1 MVFLKIS
8 LWMNEFAWRA
18 LARALGGPRA
28 PPPLLSP
35 PLPFIGLGRGE
46 GGGFSLTEIRKYG
59 NTENNS
65 IQWNETAATER
76 GRREQ
81 PASTITVNN
90 HHINRKLAI
99 RPPSDDPWTKFAKI
113 PSDSTLV
120 TCIRMSW
127 PNLVKIGCWKADGM
141 SWFGQQKPAVR
152 DASASSQFCSHRADR
167 TK

>member
-1 MVFLKIS
+1 
-8 LWMNEFAWRA
+8 MNEWIRE
-18 LARALGGPRA
+18 ARACACARGAPRA
-28 PPPLLSP
+28 PSSPFPSP
-35 PLPFIGLGRGE
+35 PLHWVREGGRR
-46 GGGFSLTEIRKYG
+46 GGFSLTEIRKYG